1 MFDTIGTPGLWA
13 TFAAFVVA
21 ALDIKGFVGFLNKH
35 GFKPFGWY
43 RIGLGALLL
52 ALLWAGVDLRVI

>member
-1 MFDTIGTPGLWA
+1 MSPEENVMALIGRIGWA
-13 TFAAFVVA
+13 
-21 ALDIKGFVGFLNKH
+21 
-35 GFKPFGWY
+35 PFGWY